1 MNIKNFDIK
10 DLLLIEPNVFND
22 SRGYFFE
29 VYNQKNFDNLIEKK
43 ISFVQ
48 DNQSFSNFG
57 VLRGLHLQKSP
68 YSQGKLVRVISGKV
82 FDVAVDLRPD
92 SKTFGNW
99 VSVILSSE
107 QNNMFWVPRGFAHG
121 FYVLSEFAEIL
132 YKADSFYNKKSEITL
147 KWDDPM
153 LDINWPLG
161 SSTPILSDNDILG
174 ISFSDFKKKYKK

>member
-10 DLLLIEPNVFND
+10 DLLLIEPDVFND

-29 VYNQKNFDNLIEKK
+29 AYNQKIFDNLIGNK

-68 YSQGKLVRVISGKV
+68 YSQGKLVRVLSGKI
-82 FDVAVDLRPD
+82 FDVAVDLRAN
-92 SKTFGNW
+92 SKTFGKW
-99 VSVILSSE
+99 ASVILTSE
-107 QNNMFWVPRGFAHG
+107 NNNMLWLPRGFAHG

-132 YKADSFYNKKSEITL
+132 YKTDSFYNKKSEITL
-147 KWDDPM
+147 RWDDPE

-161 SSTPILSDNDILG
+161 SSTPILSDSDNLG
-174 ISFSDFKKKYKK
+174 ISFSDFENKHK